1 MRSHVQMLRS
11 LDLDPDAIR
20 LAQPET
26 MRKLETACVGCM
38 ERSRCDRELADGTAA
53 LAYPEF
59 CPNASRLTA
68 LVAVGAAD
76 G

>member
-1 MRSHVQMLRS
+1 MLRS

-26 MRKLETACVGCM
+26 MRRLESACLGCT
-38 ERSRCDRELADGTAA
+38 ERSRCDRELAAGTAA
-53 LAYPEF
+53 VAYPEF

-68 LVAVGAAD
+68 LVAVGAAAE
-76 G
+76 